1 MNTDEGLLARIG
13 RFEDY
18 CIQKKGLE
26 GDIER
31 ALERRDEKA
40 VEDVETAEREL
51 ESTKQEC
58 AEIEARMEK
67 ARRGDFASTAGSQ
80 GPVQGGSGAPE
91 VIAQEGPPLSAT
103 IARPQSPATQITRSR
118 SYETLATSSLVPA
131 STADSESLSGSVIS
145 CPEQSTTGTSYESL
159 GAPEDPTSDE
169 FLAFLVQ
176 RYADLCHERRGLQ
189 GDIEEKLD
197 RKERMAQEKVRCAKI
212 ALDTTRQ
219 GAVEIVAALMDASGG
234 DAQVRVPGSNF
245 PSANARSDRV
255 SEEEF
260 RYPSGTGTA
269 PTSPFRDSS
278 FCSESSPHRK
288 SSMVMPSPPPALPM
302 AAKSPLRHTL
312 PLHSDLANSTTT
324 LPPSMT
330 SQAVVQTPTKVI
342 PVPNPQVE
350 EWEAAIFRV
359 YDSLM
364 PAAIAA
370 GKSVTCINLPWPVL
384 EFKADFYSTTTI
396 KDKDIKQDVIS
407 DFIHTYST
415 WKGWS
420 FQTTRGKM
428 KLDWES
434 VQRVFPGDRTGK
446 KRVDSVVK
454 CIIAAV

>member
-51 ESTKQEC
+51 ESAKQEC

-67 ARRGDFASTAGSQ
+67 ARRGDFPSTVGSQ

-91 VIAQEGPPLSAT
+91 VIAQEGSPLSAT
-103 IARPQSPATQITRSR
+103 ITRPQSPAAQIIRSR

-145 CPEQSTTGTSYESL
+145 CPEQSTTGTGYKSL
-159 GAPEDPTSDE
+159 DAPEDTTSDD

-176 RYADLCHERRGLQ
+176 RYADLCLERRGLQ
-189 GDIEEKLD
+189 DNIEEKLD
-197 RKERMAQEKVRCAKI
+197 RKERTAQEKVRCAKI
-212 ALDTTRQ
+212 ALGTTRQ

-234 DAQVRVPGSNF
+234 DAQVRVPRSNRHR
-245 PSANARSDRV
+245 ADTHSDRV
-255 SEEEF
+255 SEEELGC
-260 RYPSGTGTA
+260 PSGPTA
-269 PTSPFRDSS
+269 LASSFRDSS
-278 FCSESSPHRK
+278 FCSESSPHGK

-302 AAKSPLRHTL
+302 ASKSPSRPTL

-342 PVPNPQVE
+342 PIPNPQVE
-350 EWEAAIFRV
+350 EWEAAIFQV

-370 GKSVTCINLPWPVL
+370 GKNVTCIYLPWPVL
-384 EFKADFYSTTTI
+384 EFKANIYSPTTI

-407 DFIHTYST
+407 DFIRTYST

>member
-1 MNTDEGLLARIG
+1 MNTDEDLLARIG

-40 VEDVETAEREL
+40 VEDVEIAEREL
-51 ESTKQEC
+51 KSTKQEC

-67 ARRGDFASTAGSQ
+67 ARRGDFPSTMGSQ
-80 GPVQGGSGAPE
+80 GPVQGGSGAPK
-91 VIAQEGPPLSAT
+91 VTAQEGSPLSAT
-103 IARPQSPATQITRSR
+103 ITRPQSPGAQITRSR

-131 STADSESLSGSVIS
+131 SIADSESLSGSVIS
-145 CPEQSTTGTSYESL
+145 CPEQSTTGTGYKSL
-159 GAPEDPTSDE
+159 DAPEDTTSDD

-176 RYADLCHERRGLQ
+176 RYADLCLDRRGLQ
-189 GDIEEKLD
+189 NDIEEKLD

-234 DAQVRVPGSNF
+234 DAQVRVPRSNI
-245 PSANARSDRV
+245 PSADAHSDRV

-260 RYPSGTGTA
+260 RYPSETGTGTA
-269 PTSPFRDSS
+269 SLRNSS
-278 FCSESSPHRK
+278 FCSESSLHGK
-288 SSMVMPSPPPALPM
+288 SSKAMPGSPPPPPVAS
-302 AAKSPLRHTL
+302 KSPFQHTRT
-312 PLHSDLANSTTT
+312 LHSDLVTATST

-330 SQAVVQTPTKVI
+330 RKAVVQAPTKVV
-342 PVPNPQVE
+342 PVPNPPVE
-350 EWEAAIFRV
+350 EWEAAIFQM
-359 YDSLM
+359 YENLM
-364 PAAIAA
+364 PVAIAA
-370 GKSVTCINLPWPVL
+370 GNGVSCIKLPWPVL
-384 EFKADFYSTTTI
+384 EFEANYYSTNTI
-396 KDKDIKQDVIS
+396 KDKDIQQDVIS
-407 DFIHTYST
+407 DFIHTYSI
-415 WKGWS
+415 WNGWS
-420 FQTTRGKM
+420 FQTTREKM

-434 VQRVFPGDRTGK
+434 VQRVFPEDRTGK